1 MKALNQI
8 ISNIDIKQ
16 TLGELPESV
25 NAIAF
30 DSRSISENDLFVAI
44 KGTQVDGHNFINQVV
59 ENGASVVVCEDA
71 PNELLGKCCF
81 IIVED
86 TNIALEELSSSYFD
100 HPASKLKLIGV
111 TGTNGKTT
119 IASLLFDLYTELGYG
134 CGLLS
139 TIENRINEKVVEA
152 THTTPDPIQINKL
165 LAEMVNDG
173 VSHCFMEVS
182 SHAIDQNRISGSRF
196 ALGIFTNISHDHLDY
211 HKTFD
216 AYIKAKKKFFDELP
230 KTAFA
235 LSNFDDK
242 RGMVMLQNSNAEK
255 HTYGLSGVADF
266 NCKIIENQ
274 FDGLQLQIEHQSVW
288 FKLIGRFNA
297 YNLMAI
303 YATAVLLGEDKL
315 EVLAK
320 LSNLDTAEG
329 RFEQI
334 RTPNNISVIIDY
346 AHTPDAL
353 KNVLSTISSIRTG
366 NENLITLVG
375 AGGNRDAAKRPKMAK
390 IAVDLSD
397 RVILTSDNPR
407 FEDPEVILEDMR
419 QGVDAV
425 GVKKVLSITNRKEAI
440 RTAIALANPGDIILI
455 AGKGHEKY
463 QVIKD
468 QKVPFDEKEIVNEL
482 LKN

>member
-1 MKALNQI
+1 MKMLNQI
-8 ISNIDIKQ
+8 LSKIAIKK
-16 TLGELPESV
+16 TLGELPESI
-25 NAIAF
+25 NSIAF

-44 KGTQVDGHNFINQVV
+44 KGTQVDGHNFINQVID
-59 ENGASVVVCEDA
+59 NGASVVVCEDA
-71 PNELLGKCCF
+71 PKEFLGKCCF
-81 IIVED
+81 IVVED
-86 TNIALEELSSSYFD
+86 TNIALEELSSAYFD
-100 HPASKLKLIGV
+100 HPAAKLKLVGV

-119 IASLLFDLYTELGYG
+119 TASLLFDLYTELGYD

-139 TIENRINEKVVEA
+139 TIENRIKGKVVEA

-165 LAEMVNDG
+165 IAEMVENG

-182 SHAIDQNRISGSRF
+182 SHAIDQSRISGSRF

-242 RGMVMLQNSNAEK
+242 RGMVMLQNTKAEK
-255 HTYGLSGVADF
+255 HTYGLNGVADF

-288 FKLIGRFNA
+288 FKLIGKFNA

-366 NENLITLVG
+366 NESLITLVG

-419 QGVDAV
+419 KGVDAV
-425 GVKKVLSITNRKEAI
+425 GIRKVLSITNRKEAI
-440 RTAIALANPGDIILI
+440 RTAIALANSGDIILI

-468 QKVPFDEKEIVNEL
+468 EKVPFDEKEIVNEL